1 MLFATVSTLASE
13 ELTYNKEHIRALR
26 GALNEQQVDLEE
38 LRTIIENIDSRKI
51 DSLTQQDVEKYTAQ
65 LSKIE
70 NYQQLRFNKID
81 EMIYQN
87 RKEIKKAKTT
97 DSTVATYGKEVR
109 KLEAG
114 LRTLRLFAGDIIDM
128 LAPNSTVINRV
139 DDRVVYFQKR
149 SKTLMNEMFELME
162 KMLLL

>member
-1 MLFATVSTLASE
+1 MLLATVSTLSSE

>member
-1 MLFATVSTLASE
+1 MLLATLASE

>member
-1 MLFATVSTLASE
+1 MLLATVSTLSSE

-26 GALNEQQVDLEE
+26 GVLNEQQVDLEE
-38 LRTIIENIDSRKI
+38 LRTIIGNIDSDKGA
-51 DSLTQQDVEKYTAQ
+51 SLTQQDVEKYTAQ
-65 LSKIE
+65 LLKIE
-70 NYQQLRFNKID
+70 NYQQLRFDKID

-97 DSTVATYGKEVR
+97 DHTVATYGKEVR

-114 LRTLRLFAGDIIDM
+114 LRTLRLFAGDVIEM

-139 DDRVVYFQKR
+139 DDRIAYFQKR
-149 SKTLMNEMFELME
+149 SKTLMDEMHELME

>member
-1 MLFATVSTLASE
+1 MLLATVSTLSSE

-65 LSKIE
+65 LLKIE

>member
-1 MLFATVSTLASE
+1 MLLATVSTLPSE
-13 ELTYNKEHIRALR
+13 ELAYNKEHIRALR
-26 GALNEQQVDLEE
+26 GILSEQQEDLVR
-38 LRTIIENIDSRKI
+38 LRTIIDNIRNCKDV
-51 DSLTQQDVEKYTAQ
+51 SLDQHDVEKYTAQ
-65 LSKIE
+65 LVQLE
-70 NYQQLRFNKID
+70 DYQQQRFNKID
-81 EMIYQN
+81 EMIYHN